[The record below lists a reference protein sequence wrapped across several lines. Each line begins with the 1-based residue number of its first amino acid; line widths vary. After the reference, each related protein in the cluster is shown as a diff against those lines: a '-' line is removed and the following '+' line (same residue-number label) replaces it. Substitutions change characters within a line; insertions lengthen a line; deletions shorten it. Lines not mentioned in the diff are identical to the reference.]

1 MKKEDLKQLKEQ
13 LPKKPGV
20 LGRDRYFNSAIL
32 IPLIKIKGE
41 YHLLFQKR
49 AKEIRQG
56 GDICFPGGGFE
67 EGIDKNFKQTALRE
81 IKEELGIKKKD
92 IEIIG
97 QLDTM
102 VTSIG
107 AVVESFIGLVKK
119 KAVKNMKVDKNEV
132 EDTLLIPVSFFQSHK
147 PKEYT
152 LRSEVKPFH
161 IHDDGTKE
169 VYFPTEELGLPEAYH
184 KPWGHKRH
192 KVWVY
197 EYENEVIWGL
207 TAVILKDLLKK
218 LPK

>member
-1 MKKEDLKQLKEQ
+1 MKKEDIEKLIKN

-32 IPLIKIKGE
+32 IPLVKIKGE

-49 AKEIRQG
+49 AKHIRQG

-67 EGIDKNFKQTALRE
+67 EGVDKNFKQTALRE
-81 IKEELGIKKKD
+81 MKEELGIKKKN
-92 IEIIG
+92 IKIIG

-107 AVVESFIGLVKK
+107 AVVESFIGIVKK
-119 KAVKNMKVDKNEV
+119 KAVKEMIIDANEV
-132 EDTLLIPVSFFQSHK
+132 ESTLLIPISFFRTHE
-147 PKEYT
+147 PEEYT

-161 IHDDGTKE
+161 IHEDGTKE
-169 VYFPTEELGLPEAYH
+169 VFFPTEELGLPENYH

-197 EYENEVIWGL
+197 KYEDQIIWGL

-218 LPK
+218 MPK